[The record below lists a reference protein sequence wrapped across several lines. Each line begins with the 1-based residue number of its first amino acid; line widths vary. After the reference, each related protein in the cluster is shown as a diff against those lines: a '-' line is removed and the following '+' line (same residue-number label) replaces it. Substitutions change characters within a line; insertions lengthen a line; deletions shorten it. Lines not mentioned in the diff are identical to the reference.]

1 MNDRIAILGL
11 GYVGLPL
18 ATEFAKKF
26 KVLGYDSDPKRVNE
40 LNLLIDKTKQVDPSK
55 LKNSLKRKLVLSSN
69 ENMLKDFNVYIST
82 VPTPVSAKKKPD
94 LTYLISVSKT
104 IGKYLKKG
112 DLVIYESTVYPGC
125 TEEECIPVLEKSSGL
140 TFNKDFFCGYSP
152 ERINPNDKKHTI
164 KNIVKITSGSNKKTA
179 LFVDNLYKKIIKSGT
194 HCTSSIKIAEAAKVI
209 ENSQRDINI
218 AFVNELA
225 KICSLLKIDT
235 LDVLEAASSKWNF
248 LNFKPGLVGGHCIG
262 VDPYYLTYK
271 AQSVGYHPEIILA
284 GRRLNDGMGA
294 YISVQLVK
302 AMLKK
307 LIHVQDSRVLVM
319 GLTFKEDCPDHR
331 IINCAFKLHE
341 ENLDKQ
347 LVLVSKDTNMRLKAR
362 SLGLLAEDY
371 TTDAIEDVSHIYP
384 GSRLIEDVSSAEID
398 MIYDA
403 DGVDFNDLKS
413 IKKPIPNENYIL
425 RNGQKSVLAYFDPFE
440 KKITQINN
448 LNAYGIT
455 PRNAEQSF
463 ALNMLLDERIQLVT
477 LSGKAGT
484 GKTLL
489 ALACALE
496 KRKRFRKIFLAR
508 PIVPLSNKDLGFLPG
523 DIHSKLDPYMQPL
536 FDNLSVIRHQ
546 FKSNEKRAQRINEML
561 EEEKLLITPLA
572 YIRGRS
578 LQKSF
583 FIVDEAQNLTP
594 HEIKTIITRAGEGT
608 KVVFTGDIHQIDHPY
623 LDKKSNGLTY
633 LISRMKGQNVFAH
646 ITLEKGERSDL
657 AELASNLL

>member
-1 MNDRIAILGL
+1 MANTSKKIFVLDTNVILHD
-11 GYVGLPL
+11 
-18 ATEFAKKF
+18 ATCIQNFEDNEVVIPISALEELDQFKRGNEQIHYNAREF
-26 KVLGYDSDPKRVNE
+26 LRLLDELSIDSNSNE
-40 LNLLIDKTKQVDPSK
+40 LNQ
-55 LKNSLKRKLVLSSN
+55 
-69 ENMLKDFNVYIST
+69 
-82 VPTPVSAKKKPD
+82 PD
-94 LTYLISVSKT
+94 
-104 IGKYLKKG
+104 GKIKVVVNHNWHP
-112 DLVIYESTVYPGC
+112 DV
-125 TEEECIPVLEKSSGL
+125 EK
-140 TFNKDFFCGYSP
+140 
-152 ERINPNDKKHTI
+152 
-164 KNIVKITSGSNKKTA
+164 
-179 LFVDNLYKKIIKSGT
+179 
-194 HCTSSIKIAEAAKVI
+194 
-209 ENSQRDINI
+209 
-218 AFVNELA
+218 
-225 KICSLLKIDT
+225 
-235 LDVLEAASSKWNF
+235 
-248 LNFKPGLVGGHCIG
+248 
-262 VDPYYLTYK
+262 
-271 AQSVGYHPEIILA
+271 
-284 GRRLNDGMGA
+284 
-294 YISVQLVK
+294 
-302 AMLKK
+302 
-307 LIHVQDSRVLVM
+307 
-319 GLTFKEDCPDHR
+319 TFKEDCPDHR

-362 SLGLLAEDY
+362 SLGLMAEDY
-371 TTDAIEDVSHIYP
+371 TTDTIEDVNHIYP
-384 GSRLIEDVSSAEID
+384 GNRLIENVSSEEID
-398 MIYDA
+398 MIYNA
-403 DGVDFNDLKS
+403 DGVDFKNLES
-413 IKKPIPNENYIL
+413 IQKPVPNENYIL

-440 KKITQINN
+440 KEITQINN

-463 ALNMLLDERIQLVT
+463 ALNMLLDDRIHLIT

-496 KRKRFRKIFLAR
+496 RRKRFRKIFLAR
-508 PIVPLSNKDLGFLPG
+508 PIVPLSNRDLGFLPG